1 MKLFLGLYTELYST
15 PPSLFDKTLSLV
27 YEPVLSFMY
36 NNPGHILSLYQ
47 SSAMMKHI
55 QRERPE
61 YRSLVSTLCKRGEIN
76 PLTGTWSQSILSLL
90 PPKDRV
96 TQIERM
102 TSFIRHEYGVLPNT
116 AFFYGQVW
124 QPLYISL
131 LKNAGIDNVVISTWK
146 GGDKEAI
153 DQPFLMNKLGKKVR
167 IFPFHDRIAWNT
179 VFSPSVPSRDEKT
192 SSRSLSYPMSPVE

>member
-146 GGDKEAI
+146 
-153 DQPFLMNKLGKKVR
+153 
-167 IFPFHDRIAWNT
+167 
-179 VFSPSVPSRDEKT
+179 
-192 SSRSLSYPMSPVE
+192 